1 MAFSALRSLSHRM
14 SVNSS
19 SWFVLS
25 LFFQPMHLNSKFLQ
39 QKVRLK
45 WTFFLSDKQKNK
57 SDIRATL
64 LLLSFVNI
72 KCFAKFSFSIWKKHL
87 IWNRVWISCELFSA
101 LEVYLGNT
109 PRLVLV
115 NIPVPAQRRTFK
127 SLSNIT
133 FFCKQALKLEE
144 TY

>member
-1 MAFSALRSLSHRM
+1 MLVNNNYDTLSRFCYLKVTPLMDLTKNVCFLIERQINSHSPWEQRFLSCMAFSALRSLSHRT

-19 SWFVLS
+19 TWFVLS
-25 LFFQPMHLNSKFLQ
+25 LFFQPMHLNFKFLQ

-72 KCFAKFSFSIWKKHL
+72 KFFAKFSFSI
-87 IWNRVWISCELFSA
+87 
-101 LEVYLGNT
+101 
-109 PRLVLV
+109 
-115 NIPVPAQRRTFK
+115 
-127 SLSNIT
+127 
-133 FFCKQALKLEE
+133 
-144 TY
+144 